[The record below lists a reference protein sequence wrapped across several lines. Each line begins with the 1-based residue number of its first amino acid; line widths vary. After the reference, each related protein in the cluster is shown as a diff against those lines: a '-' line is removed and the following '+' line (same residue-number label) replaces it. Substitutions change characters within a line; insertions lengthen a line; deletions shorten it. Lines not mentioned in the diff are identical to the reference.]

1 MVVREIDQASFGAE
15 VLQRSHEVPV
25 VVDFWATWCGP
36 CRTLGPA
43 LERVAEAFNGAFDLV
58 KVDVDQSQAL
68 AAQFGVQGIPTVI
81 GFRDGRPAARFTGA
95 IPEPAIRQWVEQIL
109 PTETDHMVDR
119 ARDQV
124 LEGDES
130 GAEQTLRQILE
141 NVPDHP
147 EAGTALASLLIS
159 RHDTQEA
166 LILLGR
172 LPRSAEVERLEAA
185 ARVATS
191 RGSDVLG
198 LKERLAAHPED
209 DNARIELGRALA
221 ARGEHEPALD
231 NLLAVVKSGNPAQRD
246 SARRAMVDIFGVL
259 GSGHPLT
266 NEYRRA
272 LANALF

>member
-43 LERVAEAFNGAFDLV
+43 LELVAESFAGAFELV
-58 KVDVDQSQAL
+58 KVDVDQNPAL
-68 AAQFGVQGIPTVI
+68 ATQFGVQGIPTVI

-95 IPEPAIRQWVEQIL
+95 IPELAISQWVEQIL
-109 PTETDHMVDR
+109 PTEIDHMVDR

-124 LEGDES
+124 LEGNES
-130 GAEQTLRQILE
+130 AAEQTFRQILE
-141 NVPDHP
+141 KVPDHP
-147 EAGTALASLLIS
+147 EAGTGLASLLIA
-159 RHDTQEA
+159 RHNTEEA
-166 LILLGR
+166 LILLGK

-191 RGSDVLG
+191 RGTDVLG
-198 LKERLAAHPED
+198 LKARLSSNPQDH
-209 DNARIELGRALA
+209 NARIELGRALA

-231 NLLAVVKSGNPAQRD
+231 NLLAVVKSGNPTQRD
-246 SARRAMVDIFGVL
+246 TARRAMVDVFGIL

-266 NEYRRA
+266 SEYRRA
-272 LANALF
+272 LANALY